1 MKKHFFAG
9 IMLLLGTSLLSAGET
24 NATAAATPFTG
35 TIQKLALKQPP
46 QPLMDPAYS
55 MPIDMKSKLLCEAT
69 LKNGKTAYFV
79 SVKSMMMVYLHQDY
93 FKKHKLLEDDIA
105 TLYVRDYLTG
115 EKLEAPKAVYVF
127 GSRLIG
133 PHGDDLIPL
142 ANETK
147 AKIFEAKYGGH
158 KILPFTRIDQG
169 LIRYLDM

>member
-1 MKKHFFAG
+1 MTKHFFIG
-9 IMLLLGTSLLSAGET
+9 IIFLLGTSLLSAGET
-24 NATAAATPFTG
+24 NATAAAPFIG
-35 TIQKLALKQPP
+35 KIQTLAVK

-69 LKNGKTAYFV
+69 LANGKTAYFV

-93 FKKHKLLEDDIA
+93 FKKHKLLEDDMK